1 MNLEIPAFLKRE
13 KVAVEPEKRSVS
25 PEVEAKRRAHKI
37 GKWCGDALERERKR
51 QRKARR
57 QAK

>member
-1 MNLEIPAFLKRE
+1 LDIPDFLKRE
-13 KVAVEPEKRSVS
+13 KSDEPEKREFS

-51 QRKARR
+51 QNKAARDRRKKR
-57 QAK
+57 